1 MFPTFHDEDFL
12 KEIGDSLV
20 NTAEVENIWNT
31 LEVKFIIHKQMV
43 NTHGS
48 VGLVDEFQ
56 KWVTLESNESFRA

>member
-48 VGLVDEFQ
+48 VTG
-56 KWVTLESNESFRA
+56 